1 MWLYSLSDYTHATAR
16 SDTSPATMNV
26 DVGEPQFEGK
36 GILNAL
42 ENAVHRRRNK
52 RKRSLEDIT
61 QSPRYN
67 RHLFA
72 AGCNARSTVGGD
84 DDAIMDETMK
94 KCAPEGSVEP
104 GEISETPPCI
114 DYDMKVLS
122 HEPKTSDEKTLF
134 AKHLL

>member
-1 MWLYSLSDYTHATAR
+1 MWFYSLSDYTHATAR
-16 SDTSPATMNV
+16 PDTLPATMNV

-36 GILNAL
+36 AILNAL

-52 RKRSLEDIT
+52 RKRSHEDIA

-67 RHLFA
+67 RHLLA
-72 AGCNARSTVGGD
+72 PGCNAEPTLNGD
-84 DDAIMDETMK
+84 GDAIMDRRAK
-94 KCAPEGSVEP
+94 KYAPEGSVEP